1 MRVLQMAG
9 ALVAGVVAV
18 GAMAPGTAAAVDAV
32 KAPSPFAQLFGWWS
46 GEGRLGFRDGK
57 REPVRCRATYRPG
70 ATEND
75 LDQTIRCATPAGKV
89 EVVGQVS
96 IVDGKLKGTWKETV
110 HELSGE
116 MTGEVTERGF
126 RVVVASEGLQARM
139 EIVTKGTQQVVE
151 IQFDTSVLVGLT
163 LVLKKGEAS

>member
-1 MRVLQMAG
+1 MKVRTWAPLLAV
-9 ALVAGVVAV
+9 ALATIPA
-18 GAMAPGTAAAVDAV
+18 APAAIAVDAV
-32 KAPSPFAQLFGWWS
+32 EAPSPFAQLHGWWS

-57 REPVRCRATYRPG
+57 REPVRCRATYRRG
-70 ATEND
+70 ATDND
-75 LDQTIRCATPAGKV
+75 LDQSIRCATPAGKV
-89 EVVGQVS
+89 EVIGQVS
-96 IVDGKLKGTWKETV
+96 VIDGKLKGTWRETV
-110 HELSGE
+110 HELSGD

-139 EIVTKGTQQVVE
+139 EIVTVGAQQVVE